1 MEKNHIDLQKKILKI
16 FGIDMGYTYISN
28 MKQTAVE
35 QLVEQ
40 LKKRHL
46 LNFTGIDK
54 IIEQALEM
62 EKEQIKRAYYAGDN
76 DVKDNPDREAEQYYN
91 ETFKSE

>member
-1 MEKNHIDLQKKILKI
+1 M
-16 FGIDMGYTYISN
+16 
-28 MKQTAVE
+28 TAVE

-62 EKEQIKRAYYAGDN
+62 EKKQIKNAYYTGGD
-76 DVKDNPDREAEQYYN
+76 DVEDNRDREAEQYYN
-91 ETFKSE
+91 ETFNK